1 MIAGI
6 ILFSLFAL
14 VCALGVIQ
22 DIFGKKDA
30 GYLTGAG
37 CLLGF
42 WVSLMLLA
50 KCCQIYSRE
59 DKQEVTI
66 KQVESTEQI
75 VDTIPISLT
84 IIIQN
89 E

>member
-14 VCALGVIQ
+14 VCLLGVIQ

-30 GYLTGAG
+30 GWLTGIG
-37 CLLGF
+37 CILGL
-42 WVSLMLLA
+42 WVSLILLV
-50 KCCQIYSRE
+50 KCCQISSK
-59 DKQEVTI
+59 DKEEITI
-66 KQVESTEQI
+66 EQVKYTEQI
-75 VDTIPISLT
+75 VDTIPITLT